1 MSTRTLSTP
10 TPSRTPRT
18 APGPRQSAR
27 RPVRYFVLAALVV
40 LALLVLAP
48 FLLVAINAVKTPSE
62 YASGGPLSLPSGL
75 HLSNLIDF
83 WNRSDFGLMLINS
96 FLISLGAAVIGVVL
110 STLNAYAIGIGR
122 MRGRGAFLIF
132 FLIANVLPQEELVYP
147 LYYAAKSMNLYDTR
161 TVLIIVFGVIHSAF
175 GAYLLSSV
183 YGEFPRELLDAASV
197 DGAGRLR
204 LLWNVVVPISRSTL
218 GVLFT
223 FFFIWTWNEFFFPLV
238 FLVSNNKQTVPV
250 ALGLLQG
257 QNMMDVTTTS
267 SSALLGIL
275 PAVLFFLFFQRTMSR
290 GITSGALK

>member
-1 MSTRTLSTP
+1 ML
-10 TPSRTPRT
+10 
-18 APGPRQSAR
+18 A
-27 RPVRYFVLAALVV
+27 VLLV

-62 YASGGPLSLPSGL
+62 YASGGPLSLPSAL
-75 HLSNLIDF
+75 HLSGLIDF
-83 WNRSDFGLMLINS
+83 WNRADFGLMLLNS

-122 MRGRGAFLIF
+122 LRGRGALLIF

-161 TVLIIVFGVIHSAF
+161 TSLIIVFGVIHSAF

-204 LLWNVVVPISRSTL
+204 TLWHVVIPISRSTL
-218 GVLFT
+218 TVLFT

-238 FLVSNNKQTVPV
+238 FLVSNSKQTVPV

-275 PAVLFFLFFQRTMSR
+275 PAVLFFLIFQRTISR

>member
-1 MSTRTLSTP
+1 MTTRTLPKP
-10 TPSRTPRT
+10 TASRTPRKT
-18 APGPRQSAR
+18 DGTGRPAR
-27 RPVRYFVLAALVV
+27 RPVRYVVLSGLVV

-62 YASGGPLSLPSGL
+62 YASGGPLSLPGGL
-75 HLSNLIDF
+75 HLSSLIDF

-122 MRGRGAFLIF
+122 MRGRNAFLIF

-147 LYYAAKSMNLYDTR
+147 LYYAAKSLNLYDSR
-161 TVLIIVFGVIHSAF
+161 TALIIIFGVIHSAF

-204 LLWNVVVPISRSTL
+204 TLWHVVIPISRSTL
-218 GVLFT
+218 TVLFT
-223 FFFIWTWNEFFFPLV
+223 FFFIWTWNEFFFPLI

-275 PAVLFFLFFQRTMSR
+275 PAVLFFQRTMSR